1 MILLD
6 QGLVLKMNED
16 IMKLFD
22 DGYDIY
28 EISELLDIS
37 VDLVDNI
44 VCTEIAKETDSGDMS
59 CL

>member
-1 MILLD
+1 
-6 QGLVLKMNED
+6 MNED

-22 DGYDIY
+22 SGKNIY

-37 VDLVDNI
+37 VELVDNI
-44 VCTEIAKETDSGDMS
+44 VCSEIAKETDSGDMS

>member
-1 MILLD
+1 
-6 QGLVLKMNED
+6 MNED

-44 VCTEIAKETDSGDMS
+44 VCTEIAKENDSGDMS